1 MNIEK
6 FNKAIAL
13 FYSEFESWLNSIL
26 EENSWNYEIAVAEMC
41 QIMNEKFKTSADKM
55 KDLVSIKSEDVEQIL
70 EELRKEGYYIYFRRT
85 PSPKE
90 EENYTAQWVLRKK
103 DSTRKLYILLEKE
116 NYILLV
122 GDHFTLSA
130 YSFET
135 LRQALECWVD
145 DLM

>member
-1 MNIEK
+1 MNTEK

-13 FYSEFESWLNSIL
+13 FYSEFESWLNNVL
-26 EENSWNYEIAVAEMC
+26 EENSWNYEIAVAEIC
-41 QIMNEKFKTSADKM
+41 QIMDEKFKTPADKM
-55 KDLVSIKSEDVEQIL
+55 KDLVSIKSDDVEQIL
-70 EELRKEGYYIYFRRT
+70 GELKKEGYYIYYRRT
-85 PSPKE
+85 PSSKDE
-90 EENYTAQWVLRKK
+90 ESYTSEWVLRKRG
-103 DSTRKLYILLEKE
+103 STRKLYIMLEKE